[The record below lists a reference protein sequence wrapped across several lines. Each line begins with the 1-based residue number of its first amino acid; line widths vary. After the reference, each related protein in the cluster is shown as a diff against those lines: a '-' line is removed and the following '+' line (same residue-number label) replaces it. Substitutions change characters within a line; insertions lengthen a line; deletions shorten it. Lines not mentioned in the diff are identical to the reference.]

1 MLNEATTPAMPS
13 TRNIHQHFCTPIVF
27 GLYHDGVKKADNQKG
42 TYSDE

>member
-1 MLNEATTPAMPS
+1 MLNEATYAEYQKYPPA
-13 TRNIHQHFCTPIVF
+13 FCTPIVF